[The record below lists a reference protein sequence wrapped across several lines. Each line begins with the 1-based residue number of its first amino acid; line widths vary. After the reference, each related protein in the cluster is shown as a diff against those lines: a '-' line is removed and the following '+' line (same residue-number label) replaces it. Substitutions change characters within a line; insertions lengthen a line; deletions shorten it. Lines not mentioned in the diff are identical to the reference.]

1 MHKLDSKM
9 ENKFYVNLPQP
20 IIKNI
25 QRNSICTF
33 NSKVKKQECGYAQ
46 KYIYLYIY
54 KNVYFCIC
62 NELLVV
68 TFSKLK
74 LN

>member
-46 KYIYLYIY
+46 KYIYIN